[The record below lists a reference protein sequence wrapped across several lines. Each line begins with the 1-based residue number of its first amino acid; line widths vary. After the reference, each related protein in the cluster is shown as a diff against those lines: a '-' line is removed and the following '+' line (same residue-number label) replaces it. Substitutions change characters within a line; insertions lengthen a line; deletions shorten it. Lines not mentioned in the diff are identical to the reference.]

1 MAVFSMTPLI
11 MAETGEGA
19 AGCASGSQTCTGRSP
34 ALAPKPNSAS
44 RKAAEPQNGDSD
56 CARMPAKL

>member
-11 MAETGEGA
+11 IAETGEGA

-34 ALAPKPNSAS
+34 ALAPKPSSAS
-44 RKAAEPQNGDSD
+44 SQAAEAQNGGSD
-56 CARMPAKL
+56 CARMPAKV